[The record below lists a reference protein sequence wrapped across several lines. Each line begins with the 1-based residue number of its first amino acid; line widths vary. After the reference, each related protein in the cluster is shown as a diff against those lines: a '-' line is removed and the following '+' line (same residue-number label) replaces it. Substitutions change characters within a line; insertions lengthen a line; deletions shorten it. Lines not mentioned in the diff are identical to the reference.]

1 MVTTQFEAREWIA
14 RPRNLSPNG
23 IHDDDRAQELGF
35 EGGFV
40 TGVVLYEHIAA
51 ELMNQGLP
59 WLEEGRV
66 DLRFRRPV
74 YHDEAVTCRVDPETN
89 SYEIT
94 GDDAMGA
101 RSSGVFAIDDD
112 PPSIPSG
119 DAAASPA
126 GVPLG
131 DPSLVGLVMRIE
143 ERLDPARFD
152 EIAENSGFPRDLD
165 GRKLIPIGQ
174 WINPIDLIYEYF
186 GRSTTIH
193 FAGRIWH
200 HSPLFEDESFTTTGV
215 ITGFSERRGN
225 KIVEFNALVAAGDGR
240 PVATIE
246 HSSVYQLARERVAE
260 GES

>member
-14 RPRNLSPNG
+14 QPKNLSPNG
-23 IHDDDRAQELGF
+23 IHDDDRAKELGF

-40 TGVVLYEHIAA
+40 TGVALYEHIAA

-59 WLEEGRV
+59 WLDEGRV

-74 YHDEAVTCRVDPETN
+74 YDDEAVTFFVDTASN
-89 SYEIT
+89 GYEIRS
-94 GDDAMGA
+94 DDGMGP
-101 RSSGVFAIDDD
+101 RSTGVFEISDEPPAIPTGEAAT
-112 PPSIPSG
+112 PPSMVG
-119 DAAASPA
+119 
-126 GVPLG
+126 LG
-131 DPSLVGLVMRIE
+131 DESLVGLVMRIE
-143 ERLDPARFD
+143 QQLDPSRFD
-152 EIAENSGFPRDLD
+152 EVAANSSFPRESG

-200 HSPLFEDESFTTTGV
+200 HSGLFEDESFTTTGV

-225 KIVEFNALVAAGDGR
+225 RIVDFTSLIEAGDGR
-240 PVATIE
+240 PLATLE
-246 HSSVYQLARERVAE
+246 HRSVFQLARERAAE
-260 GES
+260 GG

>member
-1 MVTTQFEAREWIA
+1 MTTSSFAAREWTA
-14 RPRNLSPNG
+14 QPRNLSPNG
-23 IHDDDRAQELGF
+23 IHDDERAQELGF
-35 EGGFV
+35 DGGFV

-59 WLEEGRV
+59 WLSEGRV

-89 SYEIT
+89 SYEIKS
-94 GDDAMGA
+94 DDGMGA
-101 RSSGVFAIDDD
+101 RSSGVFAIDEA
-112 PPSIPSG
+112 PPTLPTG
-119 DAAASPA
+119 EAAPSPA

-131 DPSLVGLVMRIE
+131 DPSLVGMVMRIE
-143 ERLDPARFD
+143 ERLDPSRFD
-152 EIAENSGFPRDLD
+152 VMAENSRFPRELD

-193 FAGRIWH
+193 FAGKIWH
-200 HSPLFEDESFTTTGV
+200 HSPLFEDESFSTTGV

-246 HSSVYQLARERVAE
+246 HSSVYELARERTDRAD
-260 GES
+260 